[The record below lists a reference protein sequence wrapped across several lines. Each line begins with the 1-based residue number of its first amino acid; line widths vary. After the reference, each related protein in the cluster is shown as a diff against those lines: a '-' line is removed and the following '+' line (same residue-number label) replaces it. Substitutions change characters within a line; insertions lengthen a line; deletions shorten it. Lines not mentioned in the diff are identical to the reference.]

1 MAKINRKPEK
11 PNLFGG
17 IIHVKALFSRH
28 AGSVI
33 DKELDL
39 CCTSFDYQ
47 YGKIIG
53 SLSSVYFCSINCV
66 EDATIHLI
74 PHLISNGLIGISD
87 F

>member
-1 MAKINRKPEK
+1 MTKISIKSEK
-11 PNLFGG
+11 LTPFGG

-66 EDATIHLI
+66 EDATIHLM
-74 PHLISNGLIGISD
+74 PHLISNGLTGISD